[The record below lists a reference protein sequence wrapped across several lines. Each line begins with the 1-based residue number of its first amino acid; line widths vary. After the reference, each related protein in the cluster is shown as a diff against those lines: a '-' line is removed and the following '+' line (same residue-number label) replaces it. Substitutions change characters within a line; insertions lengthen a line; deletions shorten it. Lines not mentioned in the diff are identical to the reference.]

1 MTTGGGIGKSGI
13 GKSGIGK
20 NWLTPGPLRGSGPGR
35 STGKPVPGTLPAVSP
50 ATANAAADAA
60 GGTAEPALVEQV
72 KLANSQSRNAG
83 PEAVMSSGPRHLSPF
98 RWGFVGGLGVL
109 LAYVTYQ
116 SLDSLRGTLITI
128 AVAALLAIGLDPA
141 VGFLI
146 RRGLRRGLSVLAVM
160 LGLLLFIAAAIYAVL
175 PPIIN
180 EVAAFIVSVPDLL
193 TSLQQNASIRSL
205 DEKFGLI
212 QQIQNSSFLQN
223 LAAGAGTTVLSA
235 SVTIAGLLVDL
246 LIVLVLTLY
255 FLAGFP
261 KIKRAAYRLAPASRR
276 ERVAELGEVI
286 LRQMGGYLGGA
297 TLIAIQAGVFAGVF
311 ASIVGLPYPWAIAL
325 GAALLDFVP
334 VVGPVVIGVSMML
347 LGFTV
352 SVPVGIVAAG
362 VYLVQH
368 LFEAYWLYPKVMHR
382 AMSISTGSVVVAI
395 VIGGALLGVTG
406 ALMAVP
412 VAAAIQLIIREVVF
426 PMQDRN

>member
-1 MTTGGGIGKSGI
+1 MTTDRGVGKG
-13 GKSGIGK
+13 
-20 NWLTPGPLRGSGPGR
+20 WLTTGPMRGFAAGR

-50 ATANAAADAA
+50 ATASA
-60 GGTAEPALVEQV
+60 AEPHDTALEPAPVEQV
-72 KLANSQSRNAG
+72 KLANSQSRNAS
-83 PEAVMSSGPRHLSPF
+83 PDAVLASGPRHHSPF
-98 RWGFVGGLGVL
+98 RWGFLGGLGVL
-109 LAYVTYQ
+109 LAWIAYQ
-116 SLDSLRGTLITI
+116 SLDSLRSTLITI

-146 RRGLRRGLSVLAVM
+146 RRGLRRGLSVLVVM
-160 LGLLLFIAAAIYAVL
+160 LGLLLAIAAAVYAVL
-175 PPIIN
+175 PPIVN

-193 TSLQQNASIRSL
+193 ANLQQNETIRNL

-212 QQIQNSSFLQN
+212 EQIRNSSFLQN
-223 LAAGAGTTVLSA
+223 LAAGAGTTVLTA
-235 SVTIAGLLVDL
+235 SVTIAGLIVDL

-261 KIKRAAYRLAPASRR
+261 KIKRAAFRLAPGSRR
-276 ERVAELGEVI
+276 ERVTELGEVI

-297 TLIAIQAGVFAGVF
+297 TLIAIQAGIFAGVF

-325 GAALLDFVP
+325 GAALLDFIP
-334 VVGPVVIGVSMML
+334 VVGPIVIGISMML

-352 SVPVGIVAAG
+352 SLTVGIVAAG

-368 LFEAYWLYPKVMHR
+368 LFEAYWLYPRVMNR

-395 VIGGALLGVTG
+395 IIGGALLGVTG

-426 PMQDRN
+426 PMQDRA

>member
-1 MTTGGGIGKSGI
+1 MTTDRGIGKG
-13 GKSGIGK
+13 
-20 NWLTPGPLRGSGPGR
+20 WLTNGPMRGFGSGRPL
-35 STGKPVPGTLPAVSP
+35 GKPVPGSLPAVSP
-50 ATANAAADAA
+50 ATAAVLAD
-60 GGTAEPALVEQV
+60 GGVDATSEPGPVEQV
-72 KLANSQSRNAG
+72 KTANSQSRNAV
-83 PEAVMSSGPRHLSPF
+83 PDASANSPTRHFSPF
-98 RWGFVGGLGVL
+98 RVGFLGGLGVL
-109 LAYVTYQ
+109 LAWVAYQ

-146 RRGLRRGLSVLAVM
+146 RRGLRRGLSVLVVM
-160 LGLLLFIAAAIYAVL
+160 VGLLAFIAAAFFAVI
-175 PPIIN
+175 PPIVN
-180 EVAAFIVSVPDLL
+180 EVASFIVSIPELL
-193 TSLQQNASIRSL
+193 ASLQQNETIRNL

-212 QQIQNSSFLQN
+212 QQLQNSSFLQN
-223 LAAGAGTTVLSA
+223 LAAGAGTTVVSA
-235 SVTIAGLLVDL
+235 SVTVAGLLVDL

-261 KIKRAAYRLAPASRR
+261 KIKRAAYKLAPASRR
-276 ERVAELGEVI
+276 ERVSELGDII

-297 TLIAIQAGVFAGVF
+297 SLIAVQAGIFAGVF

-334 VVGPVVIGVSMML
+334 VVGPITIGISMML

-352 SVPVGIVAAG
+352 SIAVGIVAAG

-368 LFEAYWLYPKVMHR
+368 LFEAYWLYPKVMQR

-395 VIGGALLGVTG
+395 IIGGALLGVTG

-412 VAAAIQLIIREVVF
+412 VAAAVQLIVREVVF
-426 PMQDRN
+426 PMQDRA

>member
-1 MTTGGGIGKSGI
+1 VTTGRGV
-13 GKSGIGK
+13 GK
-20 NWLTPGPLRGSGPGR
+20 NWLTTGPMRGFGAAR

-50 ATANAAADAA
+50 VTAGAAEAPLDPPV
-60 GGTAEPALVEQV
+60 EPAPVDQV
-72 KLANSQSRNAG
+72 KLANSHSRNAS
-83 PEAVMSSGPRHLSPF
+83 PEAVLASGARPLSPF
-98 RWGFVGGLGVL
+98 RWGFLGGLGVL

-146 RRGLRRGLSVLAVM
+146 RRGLRRGLSVLVVM
-160 LGLLLFIAAAIYAVL
+160 LVLLLFIAAAVYAVL

-180 EVAAFIVSVPDLL
+180 EVAAFVTSVPELL
-193 TSLQQNASIRSL
+193 AGLQQNETIRDL
-205 DEKFGLI
+205 DEKFGVI

-223 LAAGAGTTVLSA
+223 LAAGAGNTVLTA
-235 SVTIAGLLVDL
+235 SVTVAGLIVDL

-261 KIKRAAYRLAPASRR
+261 KIRRAAFRLAPASRR
-276 ERVAELGEVI
+276 ERVTELGEVI
-286 LRQMGGYLGGA
+286 LGQMGGYLGGA
-297 TLIAIQAGVFAGVF
+297 TLIAIQAGIFAGIF
-311 ASIVGLPYPWAIAL
+311 ASFVGLPYPWAIAL
-325 GAALLDFVP
+325 GAALLDFIP
-334 VVGPVVIGVSMML
+334 VVGPIIIGVSMML

-352 SVPVGIVAAG
+352 SIVVGVVAAA

-368 LFEAYWLYPKVMHR
+368 LFEAYWLYPKVMNR
-382 AMSISTGSVVVAI
+382 AMSIGTGTVVVAI

-412 VAAAIQLIIREVVF
+412 VAAAIQLIIREVVY